1 MTLKVVYDTNVVV
14 SAVLKPGSI
23 PASLLALAMS
33 RRVRLFLSPA
43 ILEEYTEVLRRPKF
57 GFDAKAIEAFL
68 RDLKRTATMVRPT
81 QRITRA
87 ADEPDN
93 RFLECAQAAHAD
105 YLVTGNRKHCP
116 FGSLQEPRS

>member
-1 MTLKVVYDTNVVV
+1 
-14 SAVLKPGSI
+14 
-23 PASLLALAMS
+23 
-33 RRVRLFLSPA
+33 VRLFLSPA

-93 RFLECAQAAHAD
+93 CFLECVQAAHVD
-105 YLVTGNRKHCP
+105 YLVTGNRKHFP
-116 FGSLQEPRS
+116 FREFAGTTIVTPAEFAWIVAEQLSQENS